1 MKALLNIGMFLV
13 PPLMAY
19 ILHRG
24 NANRKGGGTTIVEN
38 GAFSCCICSPLMPVH
53 TWFPAQEG

>member
-19 ILHRG
+19 ILHMR
-24 NANRKGGGTTIVEN
+24 NANRKGGGVRQ
-38 GAFSCCICSPLMPVH
+38 S
-53 TWFPAQEG
+53 

>member
-19 ILHRG
+19 ILHVG
-24 NANRKGGGTTIVEN
+24 NANRTGGGGGDNREKRRI
-38 GAFSCCICSPLMPVH
+38 
-53 TWFPAQEG
+53 

>member
-19 ILHRG
+19 ILHMG
-24 NANRKGGGTTIVEN
+24 NALLKGGGVRQTKKT
-38 GAFSCCICSPLMPVH
+38 AH
-53 TWFPAQEG
+53 FPAVYALR

>member
-19 ILHRG
+19 ILHMG
-24 NANRKGGGTTIVEN
+24 NANRKGGYDNNRIKRSIYLLYLLWVNACT
-38 GAFSCCICSPLMPVH
+38 
-53 TWFPAQEG
+53 

>member
-19 ILHRG
+19 ILHV
-24 NANRKGGGTTIVEN
+24 GTTIVEN